1 MKPHEAHDNL
11 SRLTQVQC
19 DKQVFKSQR
28 VRNSEGHHE
37 RDYSLYLRNLVWR
50 EGFRNLHEREL
61 VADSRK
67 FYLNSL
73 RTRGRFTSSAV
84 YR

>member
-37 RDYSLYLRNLVWR
+37 RDIEITVCIFKTLC
-50 EGFRNLHEREL
+50 GERAP
-61 VADSRK
+61 VPS
-67 FYLNSL
+67 
-73 RTRGRFTSSAV
+73 
-84 YR
+84 

>member
-50 EGFRNLHEREL
+50 EGSGTFMN
-61 VADSRK
+61 VNSSRT
-67 FYLNSL
+67 LGS
-73 RTRGRFTSSAV
+73 FT
-84 YR
+84 